1 MFGELGGLGMKKV
14 GLLIAIFALSF
25 LTVTVALPRAI
36 AQVSPPPKSGE
47 VQLAQEPAQAPT
59 FADLVEGMERWSG
72 LLTLYHNPQSGQVY
86 LEIQPEQFEEP
97 FLCFITLDAGLE
109 TVGTFSGLD
118 LGDFLF
124 QLRPRSNSVEFVI
137 PNINFRVSPDDPQW
151 RSLHRSAGESILY
164 TLPVLAV
171 HPDRQSVLVDFGVVL
186 SGDRELSG
194 LSAALVAE
202 LQNNYSLDAEQS
214 YISGVEAFPNNVE
227 IESVLG
233 FSGNGNLPFWNSPA
247 LPDSR
252 SFNLRIRYS
261 LIAVPDP
268 NGYQP
273 RIADER
279 VGYFTTTYQDVSDP
293 NRGGRSSVVRH
304 INRWNLQKRDPGAAL
319 SPPVEPIVFWIENT
333 VPPEYRPAIREGVLM
348 WNRAFEAAGFSDA
361 IEVRQ
366 MPDDASWDPADVRYN
381 TIRWSMSFDARF
393 SGYGPSHVNPL
404 TGEILDADIV
414 IESRAIADLRS
425 GKAVFADL
433 NADVCRGGLSG
444 NRRRWDEHQCFG
456 AGSEQQL
463 AVGAIALSTL
473 DPKTHTDSVEEYIQQ
488 FLRLLVAH
496 EIGHTLGLRHNFH
509 GSTMLAPE
517 ELNDTNITRTRGMV
531 ASVMDYLP
539 VNLAPRGEPQGD
551 YFPAIVGP
559 YDRWAIEYGYKPIL
573 AGTPYGESR
582 ELQEIARRGTV
593 PELAFATDEDLWGV
607 YLDPAANAFDLSDDM
622 LQYSRWQLENAR
634 AMWERLETRSFGE
647 SDQLRQVF
655 ETIFSYYF
663 SQVDNATVYV
673 GGQSFDRHRIGSRGG
688 TLPLEPIPAG
698 EQRRALQLLEE
709 YVFAEGAFD
718 FSPDLINRLVPSR
731 WSDWGN
737 PDRYASLDYP
747 IGDRILGLQ
756 TYVLRELLAPTRL
769 SRLRD
774 LELKTAPGNTLTL
787 PELFEMLNNSI
798 WTEILRDDGVA
809 IGGLRRSLQQV
820 YLDILAD
827 MVLENTRVPED
838 AKTLAWFQLKQLGEA
853 IGDRLDKGGD
863 RMDAYTLAHLEKSR
877 DRIFKTLDARLQVND

>member
-1 MFGELGGLGMKKV
+1 MKKI
-14 GLLIAIFALSF
+14 GLLMGIFALSF

-36 AQVSPPPKSGE
+36 AQVSPPPFRAE
-47 VQLAQEPAQAPT
+47 MQLAQEPAPAAT

-72 LLTLYHNPQSGQVY
+72 LFTLYQNSQTGSVY
-86 LEIQPEQFEEP
+86 LEIRPEQFEEP

-109 TVGTFSGLD
+109 TVGTFGGLD

-137 PNINFRVSPDDPQW
+137 PNINFRAAPDDPQW
-151 RSLHRSAGESILY
+151 RSLARSAGESILY
-164 TLPVLAV
+164 TLPILAV
-171 HPDRQSVLVDFGVVL
+171 HPDRQSVLVDLGTVL
-186 SGDRELSG
+186 TGDRELSG
-194 LSAALVAE
+194 LSDRLIAA
-202 LQNNYSLDAEQS
+202 LQNNYSLDAQKS
-214 YISGVEAFPNNVE
+214 YISSVEAFPNNVE

-233 FSGNGNLPFWNSPA
+233 FSGGGNLPFWDSPA

-261 LIAVPDP
+261 FLAVPDP
-268 NGYQP
+268 NGYRP

-279 VGYFTTTYQDVSDP
+279 IGYFTTTYQDVSDP
-293 NRGGRSSVVRH
+293 NRGRRSSVVRH
-304 INRWNLQKRDPGAAL
+304 INRWNLQKRDPAAPL

-333 VPPEYRPAIREGVLM
+333 VPSEYRDAIREGVLM
-348 WNRAFEAAGFSDA
+348 WNEAFEAAGFSDA

-366 MPDDASWDPADVRYN
+366 MPDDAPWDPADVRYN

-404 TGEILDADIV
+404 TGEILDADMV
-414 IESRAIADLRS
+414 IESRAIADLGS
-425 GKAVFADL
+425 GKAVLADL
-433 NADVCRGGLSG
+433 NTDVCEVGLSA
-444 NRRRWDEHQCFG
+444 NRRELDEHRCFA
-456 AGSEQQL
+456 AGSERQL

-473 DPKTHTDSVEEYIQQ
+473 DPKTHTDSVEEYIHQ

-496 EIGHTLGLRHNFH
+496 EIGHALGLRHNFH

-517 ELNDTNITRTRGMV
+517 ELNDKNITRTRGMV
-531 ASVMDYLP
+531 ASVMDYVP
-539 VNLAPRGEPQGD
+539 VNLAPRGQPQGD

-559 YDRWAIEYGYKPIL
+559 YDRWAIEYGYKPIS

-582 ELQEIARRGTV
+582 ELQEIARRGTA

-607 YLDPAANAFDLSDDM
+607 YLDPAANAFDLSNDM
-622 LQYSRWQLENAR
+622 LQYSRSQLDNAR
-634 AMWERLETRSFGE
+634 AMWERLETRSFGWGGE

-655 ETIFSYYF
+655 ETIFGYYF

-673 GGQSFDRHRIGSRGG
+673 GGQSFDRQRVGSRGG
-688 TLPLEPIPAG
+688 TLPLEPIPAS
-698 EQRRALQLLEE
+698 EQRRALRLLEE
-709 YVFAEGAFD
+709 YVFAEDAFN

-747 IGDRILGLQ
+747 IGDRILWLQ

-798 WTEILRDDGVA
+798 WTEIWRDDGVA
-809 IGGLRRSLQQV
+809 IGGFRRPLQQV

-827 MVLENTRVPED
+827 MVLENTDVPED

-853 IGDRLDKGGD
+853 ISHRLDKGGD

>member
-1 MFGELGGLGMKKV
+1 MKKI
-14 GLLIAIFALSF
+14 GLLMGIFALSF

-36 AQVSPPPKSGE
+36 AQVSPPPFRAE
-47 VQLAQEPAQAPT
+47 MQLAQEPDQAAA
-59 FADLVEGMERWSG
+59 FADLVEGMEKLEG
-72 LLTLYHNPQSGQVY
+72 LFSLYQNSQTGLVY
-86 LEIQPEQFEEP
+86 LEIQPEQFQES
-97 FLCFITLDAGLE
+97 FLCFITLESGLE
-109 TVGTFSGLD
+109 TVGTFSGQD
-118 LGDFLF
+118 LGNFLF

-137 PNINFRVSPDDPQW
+137 PNINFRIEPGDPQR
-151 RSLHRSAGESILY
+151 RSLARSAGESILY
-164 TLPVLAV
+164 TLPVLAT
-171 HPDRQSVLVDFGVVL
+171 HPDRQSILVDLGGVL
-186 SGDRELSG
+186 TGDRELSG
-194 LSAALVAE
+194 LSDRLIAA
-202 LQNNYSLDAEQS
+202 LQNNYSLDTQKS

-233 FSGNGNLPFWNSPA
+233 FSGGGNLPFWDSPA

-261 LIAVPDP
+261 FLAVPDP
-268 NGYQP
+268 NGYRP

-279 VGYFTTTYQDVSDP
+279 IGYFTTTYQDVSDS

-304 INRWNLQKRDPGAAL
+304 INRWNLQKRDPAAPL
-319 SPPVEPIVFWIENT
+319 SPPVKPIVFWIENT
-333 VPPEYRPAIREGVLM
+333 VPPEYRDAIREGVLM
-348 WNRAFEAAGFSDA
+348 WNKAFEAAGFSDA
-361 IEVRQ
+361 VEVRQ
-366 MPDDASWDPADVRYN
+366 MPDDAPWDPADVRYN
-381 TIRWSMSFDARF
+381 TIRWSMSFDRMF
-393 SGYGPSHVNPL
+393 TGYGPSHVNPL

-414 IESRAIADLRS
+414 IESRAIADLRH
-425 GKAVFADL
+425 GQAVLADL
-433 NADVCRGGLSG
+433 NTDVCEVGLSA
-444 NRRRWDEHQCFG
+444 NRREADDHRCFG
-456 AGSEQQL
+456 VGSERQL
-463 AVGAIALSTL
+463 AVGAIALSAL
-473 DPKTHTDSVEEYIQQ
+473 DPKTNTASIEEYVGQY
-488 FLRLLVAH
+488 LRHLVAH
-496 EIGHTLGLRHNFH
+496 EVGHTLGLRHNFH

-531 ASVMDYLP
+531 ASVMDYVP

-559 YDRWAIEYGYKPIL
+559 YDRWAIEYGYKPLL

-582 ELQEIARRGTV
+582 ELQDIARRGMV

-607 YLDPAANAFDLSDDM
+607 YLDPAANAFDLSNDM
-622 LQYSRWQLENAR
+622 LQYSRSQLENAR
-634 AMWERLETRSFGE
+634 AMWDRLETRSFGWGTE

-655 ETIFSYYF
+655 ETIFGYYF
-663 SQVDNATVYV
+663 SQVDSATLYV
-673 GGQSFDRHRIGSRGG
+673 GGQSFDRQRVGSRGG
-688 TLPLEPIPAG
+688 TLPLEPIPAS
-698 EQRRALQLLEE
+698 EQRRALRLLEQ
-709 YVFAEGAFD
+709 YVFAADAFN
-718 FSPDLINRLVPSR
+718 FSPELIGRLIPSR

-747 IGDRILGLQ
+747 IGDRILWLQ

-798 WTEILRDDGVA
+798 WTEIWRDDGVA
-809 IGGLRRSLQQV
+809 IGGFRRPLQQV

-827 MVLENTRVPED
+827 MVLENTDVPED

-853 IGDRLDKGGD
+853 ISHRLDKGGD